1 MSRHSSG
8 RRKCPNPSKTKNK
21 HTLTD
26 RLVYLEQ
33 KMTETVKKAKPKKF
47 LCGEDSCS
55 STNKSGGFQHPAR
68 TSSCLHPRLIQLPSP
83 AITLPN
89 TKPLP
94 VPITYTCKG
103 RSESDASELKITFFH
118 PLIACYSED
127 YRNTGRRSETDVRW
141 SSTV

>member
-1 MSRHSSG
+1 MSRQSSG

-33 KMTETVKKAKPKKF
+33 KMTETVTKVKPKKF

-55 STNKSGGFQHPAR
+55 STNKSGGFQRPAR
-68 TSSCLHPRLIQLPSP
+68 TSSASHTLLVPS
-83 AITLPN
+83 N

-103 RSESDASELKITFFH
+103 RSDSDGSELKVTFFH
-118 PLIACYSED
+118 PSIACYSED